1 MKKKTLSAILTL
13 VMLLALC
20 APAFAANVVLSPQ
33 NLTVD
38 GKAVTCEKYN
48 IGGANYF
55 KLRDLA
61 QALSGTSSH
70 FEVGWDGATGTV
82 SITTGKA
89 YTSVGGELSAGADKS
104 STAQVSRQTI
114 QINGV
119 TRSDLSAYNIGGA
132 NFFKLRDLGT
142 ALGFGVDF
150 DAGTNTAVVTSGAV
164 TVAGTDKSS
173 MLAAAVYRKASILND
188 TSAPTIAGTTYYVSN
203 GGSDSNDGKTPQT
216 AWATL
221 NKVNGASLKAG
232 DGVLFERG
240 GVFRGYL
247 IAQTGVTY
255 AAYGT
260 GAKPTISGSPENGA
274 GAGKWSL
281 YGETPDGGKVWV
293 YYRDMVD
300 CGTIVFNGGASC
312 ADKQTPKW
320 SGSGFVNDNGGV
332 YDVRS
337 ELKYDLSFFSP
348 ADSLLRG
355 IAGVGSF
362 RLYEEKYVGTS
373 GKLYLRCDKGN
384 PGEVFDSIEF
394 SAVVRGAGHGLV
406 AVETSGVIFNNLH
419 ITCNGDSGVMGG
431 DGAVVQNCDIDYM
444 GGCVWGIDN
453 GETIRAGDAFT
464 VAGPMKIENCYIHDN
479 ADNGVTIECAAGG
492 ESTEDLRNK
501 KMSDITVSGCLFE
514 RNYNGVHLMCFTSD
528 MKAAGV
534 QFRDILIEDNI
545 ILSCSESWSGRE
557 YHGSPG
563 TCIRIGD
570 ADKPMWSE
578 NLVVRGN
585 YLYSPKTWAL
595 LIGCNAK
602 YDPPTVSG
610 NHLYFD
616 AVVHHANWRDDH
628 VAALWESDGSGEFKW
643 YWPDDKAS
651 EQFLNGYLGSGN
663 VIHIGS

>member
-1 MKKKTLSAILTL
+1 MKKRTLSAILTL

-38 GKAVTCEKYN
+38 GKAVACEKYN

-61 QALSGTSSH
+61 QALSGTSSQ

-82 SITTGKA
+82 SITTGKT
-89 YTSVGGELSAGADKS
+89 YTSIGGELSAGADKS
-104 STAQVSRQTI
+104 STAQVSKQTI

-281 YGETPDGGKVWV
+281 YGETPDGGTVWV
-293 YYRDMVD
+293 STAARSARTSRRRSGAEAVSSTTMAASMMCGRSSNPIYRSFHRRTACCAALPVWGLSGYMKKNMSEPR
-300 CGTIVFNGGASC
+300 GSC
-312 ADKQTPKW
+312 
-320 SGSGFVNDNGGV
+320 
-332 YDVRS
+332 
-337 ELKYDLSFFSP
+337 
-348 ADSLLRG
+348 
-355 IAGVGSF
+355 I
-362 RLYEEKYVGTS
+362 
-373 GKLYLRCDKGN
+373 
-384 PGEVFDSIEF
+384 
-394 SAVVRGAGHGLV
+394 SAV
-406 AVETSGVIFNNLH
+406 
-419 ITCNGDSGVMGG
+419 
-431 DGAVVQNCDIDYM
+431 
-444 GGCVWGIDN
+444 
-453 GETIRAGDAFT
+453 IRAIPAR
-464 VAGPMKIENCYIHDN
+464 C
-479 ADNGVTIECAAGG
+479 
-492 ESTEDLRNK
+492 ST
-501 KMSDITVSGCLFE
+501 
-514 RNYNGVHLMCFTSD
+514 
-528 MKAAGV
+528 
-534 QFRDILIEDNI
+534 
-545 ILSCSESWSGRE
+545 
-557 YHGSPG
+557 
-563 TCIRIGD
+563 
-570 ADKPMWSE
+570 
-578 NLVVRGN
+578 
-585 YLYSPKTWAL
+585 AL
-595 LIGCNAK
+595 N
-602 YDPPTVSG
+602 S
-610 NHLYFD
+610 
-616 AVVHHANWRDDH
+616 RR
-628 VAALWESDGSGEFKW
+628 
-643 YWPDDKAS
+643 
-651 EQFLNGYLGSGN
+651 
-663 VIHIGS
+663 